1 MKYCQSKSFKS
12 FLIFTQL
19 LVLGKEFQNEFTHYF
34 IKIQRNLNYVL
45 FPKINQENLEKQNKT
60 VRDCK
65 SFRLVTIWSKDFLE
79 MTHFILIH
87 IKFLVEN
94 LELITI
100 IGAILAREPL
110 LIIFIQNL
118 FNTTDLYKI
127 NERYFIEPC

>member
-1 MKYCQSKSFKS
+1 MNS
-12 FLIFTQL
+12 I
-19 LVLGKEFQNEFTHYF
+19 HYF
-34 IKIQRNLNYVL
+34 IKILRNLNYVL

-65 SFRLVTIWSKDFLE
+65 SCRLVTIWSKDFLE
-79 MTHFILIH
+79 MTHFIRIH
-87 IKFLVEN
+87 INFLVEN
-94 LELITI
+94 LEFITI

-127 NERYFIEPC
+127 NERYFIEINTLLTMMTCFLTRK